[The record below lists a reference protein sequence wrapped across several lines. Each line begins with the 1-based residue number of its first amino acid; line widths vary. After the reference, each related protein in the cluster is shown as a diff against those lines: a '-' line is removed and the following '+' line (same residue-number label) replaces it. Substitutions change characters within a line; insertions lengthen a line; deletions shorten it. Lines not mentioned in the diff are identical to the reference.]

1 MHVSESNV
9 RVGFV
14 HHVRV
19 PVSMKRDQTSCKVTV
34 CKTYLGSRHHCMC
47 DVLVCKETSY
57 DVQVSKSNVHVRSRH
72 HEGVRMRG
80 TTQGADDV
88 SEVMTRYE
96 VLGTIQLTIVTV
108 SSRTVKHGLHGQAQ
122 CVGSACCVCLQRH
135 PRYT

>member
-1 MHVSESNV
+1 MQVSESNV

-19 PVSMKRDQTSCKVTV
+19 LVSMKRDQASCKVSV
-34 CKTYLGSRHHCMC
+34 CKTYLGSGHHVCVY
-47 DVLVCKETSY
+47 VLICKESRY
-57 DVQVSKSNVHVRSRH
+57 DVQVSKSNVHVRSRY

-88 SEVMTRYE
+88 SEVMTRHE

-108 SSRTVKHGLHGQAQ
+108 SSRTVKHGLHGHAQ
-122 CVGSACCVCLQRH
+122 CVGSASCVCLQRH
-135 PRYT
+135 PNYT